1 MEKSIAVLG
10 LGKFGK
16 SLARNLYEL
25 GADVLVA
32 DGDDAVVSEFTA
44 CSTAAICA
52 NLNKEE
58 EVLAL
63 KLDQVDIAV
72 VTMGSNLAAS
82 ILCVSVAKEKGV
94 PLVIAKSESNRMTS
108 ILKKVGADKVV
119 NPEEEGGARSA
130 NILVSSYFHDCFKL
144 DDNLMMLE
152 MSPKEEWIGKS
163 LDELNLRKTMN
174 INVVAMRKKGGL
186 WHFVEPDVILEEDMN
201 LLIVMERE
209 TLKKIRGGR

>member
-32 DGDDAVVSEFTA
+32 DADDAVVSEFTS

-130 NILVSSYFHDCFKL
+130 NILVSSYFHDCFRL
-144 DDNLMMLE
+144 DENLMMLE
-152 MSPKEEWIGKS
+152 MRPKEEWIGKS
-163 LDELNLRKTMN
+163 LNELNLRKTLN
-174 INVVAMRKKGGL
+174 INVIALKEDDKLWNFVDPAKVLDENCLLLVA
-186 WHFVEPDVILEEDMN
+186 VEANAL
-201 LLIVMERE
+201 RF
-209 TLKKIRGGR
+209 IRGN

>member
-10 LGKFGK
+10 LGKYGK

-32 DGDDAVVSEFTA
+32 DADDAVVSEFTA
-44 CSTAAICA
+44 YSTAAICA

-82 ILCVSVAKEKGV
+82 IICVSVAKEKGV
-94 PLVIAKSESNRMTS
+94 PLVVAKSESNRMTS
-108 ILKKVGADKVV
+108 ILEKVGADRVI
-119 NPEEEGGARSA
+119 NPEEEGGASSA
-130 NILVSSYFHDCFKL
+130 RILISNYLHDCYKL
-144 DDNLMMLE
+144 DDNLSLLE
-152 MSPKEEWIGKS
+152 MEPRPDWVGKS
-163 LDELNLRKTMN
+163 LNELNLRKTLN
-174 INVVAMRKKGGL
+174 INVVAVRERDGL
-186 WHFVEPDVILEEDMN
+186 WNFVDPGEVIDKDC
-201 LLIVMERE
+201 LLLVVSDNDSVRF
-209 TLKKIRGGR
+209 IRGN

>member
-52 NLNKEE
+52 NLTKEE
-58 EVLAL
+58 EVLAH

-108 ILKKVGADKVV
+108 ILKKVGADRVI

-130 NILVSSYFHDCFKL
+130 NILVSNYFHDCFKL

-174 INVVAMRKKGGL
+174 INVIALKENDKL
-186 WHFVEPDVILEEDMN
+186 WNFVDPTTVLDENCL
-201 LLIVMERE
+201 LLIAAEAA
-209 TLKKIRGGR
+209 TLKYIRGN